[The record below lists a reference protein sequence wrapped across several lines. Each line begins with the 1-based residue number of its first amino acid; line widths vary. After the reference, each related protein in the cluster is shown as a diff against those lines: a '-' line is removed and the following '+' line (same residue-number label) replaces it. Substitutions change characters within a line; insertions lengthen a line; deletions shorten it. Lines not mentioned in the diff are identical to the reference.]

1 MFKIISLHL
10 SCYRWGLGREG
21 RFLPE
26 GFWILTLLWR
36 NHVGTVHGRILHTE
50 KGVKILQ
57 EKIVFSL
64 LASWESKRA
73 PEFLIRL
80 SLHPSF
86 MPQHTHWKECPPPCA
101 NENDVPN
108 PFVDRTECAPLTLSL
123 IWCQWVNLDK
133 YGGVQESP
141 EGTVA
146 LLYGSHYFYQYS
158 LR

>member
-1 MFKIISLHL
+1 MLLFYIIFKDTNEKLASFWFKFLCIMFKIISLHL

-50 KGVKILQ
+50 KGVKTLQ

-86 MPQHTHWKECPPPCA
+86 MPQHTHWKECPPP
-101 NENDVPN
+101 VQMKTMYP
-108 PFVDRTECAPLTLSL
+108 TLSSIEQSVRL
-123 IWCQWVNLDK
+123 SLFLWFDAS
-133 YGGVQESP
+133 ES
-141 EGTVA
+141 T
-146 LLYGSHYFYQYS
+146 
-158 LR
+158 